1 MTKVLW
7 GYAELAAHTE
17 VSATLLRQW
26 KVRGRLPEPDYLL
39 SGSPGWE
46 PETIVSWWGARDDE
60 GAGS

>member
-7 GYAELAAHTE
+7 GYAEIAELTE
-17 VSATLLRQW
+17 LSSTLLRQW

-46 PETIVSWWGARDDE
+46 PATIRSWWDGPDKPR
-60 GAGS
+60 